1 MTFPPFRVWPLF
13 RLIVAALVLTLG
25 TAAVAADGKVLRRG
39 NGSEPYSLDPHRT
52 TGVWE
57 SHIIGDML
65 IGLYTEDVNA
75 QPIFGAAQS
84 AETSED
90 GLTWTFKIRPHTW
103 SDGTPVSAEDFVFA
117 YRRIL
122 DPKTAAQYANV
133 LYPIKNAQ
141 KVNKGSLAVAQLGV
155 KAPDASTLVIELEHP
170 APYLP
175 QLLTHHTAAPLPR
188 GLVQKVGNDWTKP
201 GTMVSNGPYVL
212 TEWRPH
218 DHVKLVKNPKFYDAT
233 NVKIDE
239 VFYYP
244 IEDDL
249 AALKRY
255 RAGELDTNERWPLT
269 EHKWLRENIP
279 NEARTSTVLWVSYTS
294 FNMTRKPFDDARVRR
309 GLAMAIDRQAI
320 LNDVFFGAY
329 GEEALTLLPPGT
341 ANVDLSAKVDWAGK
355 PMEERK
361 AEARKLLAAA
371 GFGPEKPLKFTY
383 NYINFPDN
391 KRAAVAMQAMW
402 KDVGAMAELS
412 PTEPKVHY
420 RLLETKSFDAAQ
432 DAWSFDYNDARNALF
447 LWESTTIELNS
458 SAYHSAAF
466 DTLLQRA
473 DAEKDLSA
481 RGQLLGQATG
491 ILLKDLP
498 AVPQFFPFYRPLVK
512 SYVLNWM
519 NNPRQINR
527 TRWLDVGNRP
537 GPGGTAENVGPGAE
551 ATEGGFWSWLGSWF
565 SWDAWQK
572 WWNS

>member
-1 MTFPPFRVWPLF
+1 MTFPISKAWPLL
-13 RLIVAALVLTLG
+13 RLALIALILAAG
-25 TAAVAADGKVLRRG
+25 SAAADASKVLRRG
-39 NGSEPYSLDPHRT
+39 NGAEPYSLDPHRT

-57 SHIIGDML
+57 SHIIGDLL

-75 QPIFGAAQS
+75 QPIFGAAES

-103 SDGTPVSAEDFVFA
+103 SDGTPVEAEDFVFA

-133 LYPIKNAQ
+133 LYPIKNAER
-141 KVNKGSLAVAQLGV
+141 VNKGDFPVTRLGV
-155 KAPDASTLVIELEHP
+155 RASDASTLVIELEHP

-175 QLLTHHTAAPLPR
+175 QLLTHQTAAPLPR
-188 GLVQKVGNDWTKP
+188 ALVQKVGNDWTKP
-201 GTMVSNGPYVL
+201 GTMISNGPYTL

-218 DHVKLVKNPKFYDAT
+218 DHVKLVKNPKFYDAA

-239 VFYYP
+239 IYYYP

-269 EHKWLRENIP
+269 EHKWLKENIP

-294 FNMTRKPFDDARVRR
+294 FNMARKPFDDVRVRR
-309 GLAMAIDRQAI
+309 ALAMAIDRQAI

-329 GEEALTLLPPGT
+329 GEEAMTLLPPGT
-341 ANVDLSAKVDWAGK
+341 ANVDLTAKVDWAGK
-355 PMEERK
+355 PIEERK

-371 GFGPEKPLKFTY
+371 GFGPGKALKFTY

-402 KDVGAMAELS
+402 KAIGADVELA

-432 DAWSFDYNDARNALF
+432 DSWSFDYNDARNALF

-458 SAYHSAAF
+458 STYKNAAF
-466 DTLLQRA
+466 DALMKKA
-473 DAEKDLSA
+473 DNEKDLSA
-481 RGQLLGQATG
+481 RGQILGEATA

-498 AVPQFFPFYRPLVK
+498 AAPQFFPYHRPLVK
-512 SYVLNWM
+512 SYVLNWIS
-519 NNPRQINR
+519 NPRQINR
-527 TRWLDVGNRP
+527 TRWLDIGNRP
-537 GPGGTAENVGPGAE
+537 GPGGDTGAVASGAE
-551 ATEGGFWSWLGSWF
+551 ASEGDFWTWLASWF
-565 SWDAWQK
+565 SWEAWQK